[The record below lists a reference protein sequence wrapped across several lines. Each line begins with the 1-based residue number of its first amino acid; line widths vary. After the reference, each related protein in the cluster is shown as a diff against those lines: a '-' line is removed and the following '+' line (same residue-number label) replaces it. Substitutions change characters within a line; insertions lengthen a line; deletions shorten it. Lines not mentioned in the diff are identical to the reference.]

1 MLISSLAKVGRI
13 NFNLYANE
21 VPKTA
26 KNFAEL
32 CNAEEG
38 KGYKG
43 SSFHRVI
50 PQFMLQ
56 GGDFTRGNV
65 SFFLLSNPD
74 SRCNAQYLTLFIFYR
89 NRVPVVAPSTVR
101 SSPMRTS
108 STSTP
113 ALVFCPW
120 PTLAPTRK
128 SQLRFVSQLVYIQS
142 HTLNIPFFF
151 L

>member
-1 MLISSLAKVGRI
+1 MLIPSLAKIGRI

-32 CNAEEG
+32 CNAQEG
-38 KGYKG
+38 QGYKG

-65 SFFLLSNPD
+65 SFF
-74 SRCNAQYLTLFIFYR
+74 
-89 NRVPVVAPSTVR
+89 
-101 SSPMRTS
+101 
-108 STSTP
+108 
-113 ALVFCPW
+113 
-120 PTLAPTRK
+120 
-128 SQLRFVSQLVYIQS
+128 
-142 HTLNIPFFF
+142 FF
-151 L
+151 LILIVAVMLGI